1 MAKFEM
7 SEGTPSVA
15 PAMTLEHTAFP
26 HLTTVEWQALHRLA
40 AVSGEFVVTSLLS
53 SATPDQQRQAIKAFM
68 ERELAEA
75 KRRVLT
81 HSHSSRHD
89 AVKMETSSYSGEG
102 QDRLPQ
108 NRWFREIDIAIASRL
123 IEAPTARVNFLLSR
137 LSGKA
142 KEWVLGKLV
151 VDRDAFPTL
160 ESLQSDLRL
169 AFEPPQDESRTRATF
184 FALRQGK
191 MSMRDYVQKTRHLVS
206 CIVTNPI
213 DVASQVHV
221 FIFGMREGMTRYCL
235 TRAEPSTL
243 EAAFA
248 LALREDYT
256 VASSYA
262 RALTPDA
269 RASAPD
275 PWRLMPSKP
284 SRGRGRPRPHAVHA
298 SATTTVRATVA
309 NWSAT
314 AAASPVI
321 AQRCV
326 ACQLQSWQ
334 ALKSSARPTT
344 RSRPLFQKTVGTSSL
359 HVAGAERPLRA
370 LLDSGATNNIIRDD
384 CLALLPSHVRVRE
397 GPGEIVVK
405 LADGKPHR
413 APRRAVSLAYAFDG
427 FSTNDDLLV
436 IELNYAFDCIF
447 GMPWLARYQPE
458 IDWLARSVRRR
469 VGYDVSE
476 VFTHLLV
483 APSRHVAV
491 VDRTSTTQPPPRESD
506 GPRCVECAASV
517 IGPVSNLPSRARE
530 GLKKNT
536 VEQWLPYVKN
546 AVEQRLPPVQNAV
559 EQRFPHVKNAVE
571 QRLPFADDSVAQQ
584 GLRDTGMVE
593 TEFPCLEEGE
603 VSSSETSASS
613 SGSRRLR
620 KSKCNRSGR
629 RRLRRRST
637 VVDQAPSSEILNVVE
652 YSEGSPNQVR
662 AIEVANLP
670 TDAATITRLPGLS
683 WKHFLRDLKAGE
695 IEQVCLLTGSD
706 QPDVLANAV
715 SNDASSS

>member
-1 MAKFEM
+1 MTKFEM

-40 AVSGEFVVTSLLS
+40 AVSGDFVITSLLS
-53 SATPDQQRQAIKAFM
+53 SATPNQQRQALQEFM
-68 ERELAEA
+68 ERELGEA

-81 HSHSSRHD
+81 PSHSSRHD
-89 AVKMETSSYSGEG
+89 AVKMETSTYSGAG
-102 QDRLPQ
+102 QDRLPL

-123 IEAPTARVNFLLSR
+123 IEAPTARVNFLLSH

-142 KEWVLGKLV
+142 KEWALGKLV

-243 EAAFA
+243 EAALA
-248 LALREDYT
+248 LALREGYT

-269 RASAPD
+269 LASAPD

-314 AAASPVI
+314 AVASPVI

-344 RSRPLFQKTVGTSSL
+344 RSRPLFQKTVGTSRC
-359 HVAGAERPLRA
+359 GAPYWLERR
-370 LLDSGATNNIIRDD
+370 SW
-384 CLALLPSHVRVRE
+384 S
-397 GPGEIVVK
+397 PG
-405 LADGKPHR
+405 G
-413 APRRAVSLAYAFDG
+413 
-427 FSTNDDLLV
+427 N
-436 IELNYAFDCIF
+436 
-447 GMPWLARYQPE
+447 
-458 IDWLARSVRRR
+458 
-469 VGYDVSE
+469 
-476 VFTHLLV
+476 
-483 APSRHVAV
+483 
-491 VDRTSTTQPPPRESD
+491 RTS
-506 GPRCVECAASV
+506 
-517 IGPVSNLPSRARE
+517 
-530 GLKKNT
+530 
-536 VEQWLPYVKN
+536 
-546 AVEQRLPPVQNAV
+546 
-559 EQRFPHVKNAVE
+559 
-571 QRLPFADDSVAQQ
+571 
-584 GLRDTGMVE
+584 
-593 TEFPCLEEGE
+593 
-603 VSSSETSASS
+603 
-613 SGSRRLR
+613 
-620 KSKCNRSGR
+620 
-629 RRLRRRST
+629 
-637 VVDQAPSSEILNVVE
+637 
-652 YSEGSPNQVR
+652 
-662 AIEVANLP
+662 
-670 TDAATITRLPGLS
+670 
-683 WKHFLRDLKAGE
+683 
-695 IEQVCLLTGSD
+695 
-706 QPDVLANAV
+706 
-715 SNDASSS
+715 